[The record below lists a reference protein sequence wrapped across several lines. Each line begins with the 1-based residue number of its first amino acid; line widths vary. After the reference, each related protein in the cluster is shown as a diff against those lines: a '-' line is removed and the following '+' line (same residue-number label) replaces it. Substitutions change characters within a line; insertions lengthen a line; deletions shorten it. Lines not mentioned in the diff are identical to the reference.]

1 MKKMQ
6 AILLSVLAAGSLL
19 LSGCTGSAA
28 SSTPTPTPYCD
39 PSPEFP
45 ISAYDLWLQDGNE
58 GTVKDFLDS
67 LVGEKGADG
76 FVGYSGMPVAG
87 TAGADG
93 KSAYQLWLDAGNA
106 GTIDEFV
113 ASLTGSAGVDGLD
126 GLGAYE
132 LWASLG
138 NTGTEQDFLDSLEGA
153 DGICSVGSEGPA
165 GPQGVQGEQGIQ
177 GVPGAT
183 GAQGPQGPAGS
194 TLSPVEVSYVLGGGT
209 TGVGATPP
217 TFDGNPMFYGSYVS
231 SGDSVFF
238 NVRVVMTNITSFGHG
253 QYYVTLPFPA
263 KYAFSTSNG
272 RVTDSGLTRNYVLY
286 GYASAGSST
295 LLLTTQGSGQQVPFD
310 YNTPVTLS
318 TSDVFLISGTYIR
331 Q

>member
-1 MKKMQ
+1 MKKMH
-6 AILLSVLAAGSLL
+6 AILLSVLAASSLL
-19 LSGCTGSAA
+19 LSGCTGPAS

-67 LVGEKGADG
+67 LVGEKAADG
-76 FVGYSGMPVAG
+76 YVGYSGKPVAG
-87 TAGADG
+87 AAGADG

-132 LWASLG
+132 LWVSLG
-138 NTGTEQDFLDSLEGA
+138 NTGTEQDFLDSLDGA

-165 GPQGVQGEQGIQ
+165 GPQGIQGEQGIP
-177 GVPGAT
+177 GIPGAT

-217 TFDGNPMFYGSYVS
+217 TFDGNPMFYGSYVEL
-231 SGDSVFF
+231 GDLVFY
-238 NVRVVMTNITSFGHG
+238 NVKVVMTNITYFGRG
-253 QYYVTLPFPA
+253 QYYVTLPFASKHPH
-263 KYAFSTSNG
+263 SSSNG
-272 RVTDSGLTRNYVLY
+272 RVTDFSSGRNYSLH
-286 GYASAGSST
+286 GTTSAGSDQ
-295 LLLTTQGSGQQVPFD
+295 LLLTYDSGAQQIAFN
-310 YNTPVTLS
+310 YNSPVGLT
-318 TSDVFLISGTYIR
+318 TTDTFFISGTYIR